1 MTLVWATQ
9 GNAVQWPYDTGMAT
23 QGNAVQWP
31 YDTGMGNT
39 KKCCAMAL

>member
-9 GNAVQWPYDTGMAT
+9 R
-23 QGNAVQWP
+23 NAVQWP

-39 KKCCAMAL
+39 GKCCGMAL